1 MYDEEQ
7 SASVRA
13 IVHPPIFF
21 LVGFAALLALDW
33 FWPWR
38 ITRGD
43 WYQMAAL
50 ICLGSGLLLICA
62 AIYQFHKAGEH
73 IPSWHPTIA
82 LQGNGVYRYTR
93 NPIYV
98 GLSAT
103 FLGCGVALN
112 MAWVIPALAIVL
124 LALQETVI
132 RQEEAYLK
140 RKYGKDYEE
149 YLKHVR
155 RWF

>member
-1 MYDEEQ
+1 MYDEDQ
-7 SASVRA
+7 SVSVRA
-13 IVHPPIFF
+13 IIHPPVFF
-21 LVGFAALLALDW
+21 IAGFAVLLFLDW
-33 FWPWR
+33 AWPWR
-38 ITRGD
+38 ITRGE
-43 WYQMAAL
+43 WYQTAA
-50 ICLGSGLLLICA
+50 IVCLGSGLLLIGA
-62 AIYQFHKAGEH
+62 AFYQLRKAGEH

-82 LQGNGVYRYTR
+82 LRAHGVYRYTR

-103 FLGCGVALN
+103 FLGCGIALN
-112 MAWVIPALAIVL
+112 IAWVIPVLAIVL

-132 RQEEAYLK
+132 RQEEAYLR
-140 RKYGKDYEE
+140 RKYGEEYDE